1 MRHRL
6 VLLLALGVLLA
17 GCAGRT
23 GENTVSASPPPST
36 TPTTP
41 AGNDSDAAF
50 VLAGPTLRFA
60 ANGTGTTTFHEDD
73 DARAHYELSLTQG
86 ATRDATAL
94 AALVV
99 EGKVVD
105 VQTVHLQPGETRK
118 FDAPLSLRGLSAIH
132 VQVKVG
138 AAVGS
143 VNATIVKWPRPNE
156 QLALGGSTATLTAWS
171 NDSAG
176 LHATLYVWTP
186 ADGSV
191 GQVEVALLCPD
202 ANGKLQALG
211 AQPAT
216 LEPGAA
222 PSSALDFPACAAPH
236 GLSFHETE
244 TAATN
249 DGRILF
255 G

>member
-1 MRHRL
+1 MRRHL
-6 VLLLALGVLLA
+6 VFFLALGVLLA
-17 GCAGRT
+17 GCASRT
-23 GENTVSASPPPST
+23 GENTVSASPPAST
-36 TPTTP
+36 TPATP
-41 AGNDSDAAF
+41 TGNASDAAF

-60 ANGTGTTTFHEDD
+60 ANGTETTTFHEDD
-73 DARAHYELSLTQG
+73 DARAHYELSLTPG

-118 FDAPLSLRGLSAIH
+118 FDEPLSLGNLGTVH

-143 VNATIVKWPRPNE
+143 VNATIVKWPRANE
-156 QLALGGSTATLTAWS
+156 QLALGGGTATLTAWS

-202 ANGKLQALG
+202 AHGKLQALG

-222 PSSALDFPACAAPH
+222 SASSLDFPACAAPH
-236 GLSFHETE
+236 GLAFHETE
-244 TAATN
+244 TSGIHE
-249 DGRILF
+249 GRILF